1 MNRNH
6 EKAPF
11 RISLT
16 SNEGVGCLER
26 LGVEDGQAM
35 AEPPNR
41 GEQQQ
46 AEHVPAG
53 QKTQLPANE
62 RGAGISE
69 PGRSNEATRMGRARG
84 V

>member
-1 MNRNH
+1 MKRPH
-6 EKAPF
+6 F
-11 RISLT
+11 GFSLT
-16 SNEGVGCLER
+16 SNEGVSRHER
-26 LGVEDGQAM
+26 LGVEDGKAM

-69 PGRSNEATRMGRARG
+69 QGRSNEATRMGRARG